1 MATAGFERGLM
12 LRSPARFQDTAR
24 RLVELAREN
33 AADIDDGIRDE
44 VTRCWIGAE
53 AYTLETFR
61 TVSRLL
67 AGGKIGA
74 ESSLNKIFWS
84 ELDLRMHELALEILG
99 DRGDLL
105 PEAPAAKGVGSW
117 LDGYLFAL
125 SGPILRRHQRDPTQH
140 HFRAHPGNAE
150 VAMDFRFDDDQEL
163 LQTTVRDFL
172 EGEITPE
179 VVRGL
184 WETETARSRDLWKT
198 LAEIGLPGML
208 VPEEHGGMG
217 MDEVDFVLLLE
228 ETGRAGLAEP
238 IVATAAV
245 AVPMLVEIGGDLAA
259 EWLPKI
265 AAGEAVVAVGHPDL
279 VFVEDAHVADL
290 LLLPDSD
297 GAVHAVLPGD
307 AEITEQKAN
316 DPSRRIASV
325 SFTPNDATRLAEGA
339 EVAQLWEKA
348 FDRGALACAAQAL
361 GACDRMIQIA
371 VEYTSER
378 KQFGK
383 PIGSFQAVKH
393 HLAGVKVKLEYARPV
408 VQRAAHSVA
417 NASPQRGVHVSMAKL
432 VACEAATEGAKQTL
446 QCHGAIGYTWEQ
458 DLHVWMRRAWSLDR
472 AWGRSPHH
480 LGRVRSALFD
490 GSLPIGS
497 GSTFLDS

>member
-1 MATAGFERGLM
+1 
-12 LRSPARFQDTAR
+12 
-24 RLVELAREN
+24 
-33 AADIDDGIRDE
+33 
-44 VTRCWIGAE
+44 
-53 AYTLETFR
+53 
-61 TVSRLL
+61 
-67 AGGKIGA
+67 
-74 ESSLNKIFWS
+74 
-84 ELDLRMHELALEILG
+84 
-99 DRGDLL
+99 
-105 PEAPAAKGVGSW
+105 
-117 LDGYLFAL
+117 
-125 SGPILRRHQRDPTQH
+125 
-140 HFRAHPGNAE
+140 
-150 VAMDFRFDDDQEL
+150 MDFRFDEDQEL

-172 EGEITPE
+172 EGEITAE

-184 WETETARSRDLWKT
+184 WETKTARSPELWKT

-245 AVPMLVEIGGDLAA
+245 AAPMLRGVGGDLAKQ
-259 EWLPKI
+259 WLPKI
-265 AAGEAVVAVGHPDL
+265 ATGDAIVAVGHPSL
-279 VFVEDAHVADL
+279 PFVEDAHVADL
-290 LLLPDSD
+290 LLLPAGDEL
-297 GAVHAVLPGD
+297 HAVLAAD
-307 AEITEQKAN
+307 VEITEQPTN

-325 SFTPNDATRLAEGA
+325 SFAAAEGTRIA
-339 EVAQLWEKA
+339 SGADAAQLWETA

-361 GACDRMIQIA
+361 GACDRMLQIA

-393 HLAGVKVKLEYARPV
+393 HLAAVKVKLEYARPV

-417 NASPQRGVHVSMAKL
+417 SGSAKRGLHVSMAKL
-432 VACEAATEGAKQTL
+432 VACEAAVFGAKQTL

-472 AWGRSPHH
+472 SWGRSPAH
-480 LGRVRSALFD
+480 LARVRAAILEPD
-490 GSLPIGS
+490 ARLGAGT
-497 GSTFLDS
+497 TFSNA